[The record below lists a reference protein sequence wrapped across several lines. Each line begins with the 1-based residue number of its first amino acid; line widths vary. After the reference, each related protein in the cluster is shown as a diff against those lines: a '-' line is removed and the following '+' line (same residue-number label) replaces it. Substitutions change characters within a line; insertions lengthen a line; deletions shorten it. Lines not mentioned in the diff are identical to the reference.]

1 MSAGLRFG
9 EHCGRN
15 PVGRNRGGAMGIEW
29 SSQLA
34 LAVLR
39 KRVWSRAR
47 GEAKESEHFVVVGQW
62 IETPAGRKCSVAR
75 V

>member
-1 MSAGLRFG
+1 
-9 EHCGRN
+9 
-15 PVGRNRGGAMGIEW
+15 MGIEW

-34 LAVLR
+34 LVVLK

-47 GEAKESEHFVVVGQW
+47 GEQESVHFVVVGQW
-62 IETPAGRKCSVAR
+62 IETWLGGSAVRRECEGSSLLRSGAKFGSSSAR

>member
-1 MSAGLRFG
+1 
-9 EHCGRN
+9 
-15 PVGRNRGGAMGIEW
+15 MGIEW

-34 LAVLR
+34 LVELK

-47 GEAKESEHFVVVGQW
+47 GDARESVHFVVDRDA
-62 IETPAGRKCSVAR
+62 AGRKCSEAR